1 LQRQRRRE
9 KKKEDADS
17 FSAPFLL
24 VVDPCALAV
33 SSHALQSSHSSK
45 RNSLLALTA
54 SILLFLLVR
63 STTFSRSDSNGTGG
77 AALLLS
83 RRSSVVAASRTYSAA
98 FSWSL
103 SGRKGR
109 EKDSLRHDT
118 KRLKRRVRGEEAHD
132 ASSKRSPASMRTSA
146 AAADDADLRLLRSR
160 IFRKQPPTDDTTP
173 QGPRRER
180 VMPARA
186 AVVSAELE
194 YRRRARQSATKSSM
208 DGDGQSPLSP
218 LSRSLFPSEP
228 LSPLDPDYVAACV
241 VLRDQKVDLPEFIAW
256 HAALGIRT
264 FYLYDHG
271 SSPPVSAEEAA
282 SLLSWTS
289 TENETMRE
297 KQETEMETEARMA
310 RMTSTAIKETNA
322 NNTSTFSSSSFT
334 SSSGVSIHVTPL
346 TEEQINAHPTLLPQM
361 TGYDFCIEANRANH
375 AWLAFF
381 DVDEFVVIT
390 DVGSSLSSA
399 TIPDTAHDRANAASA
414 NADADVTA
422 IAAETAANAASATL
436 SSSSSSP
443 SEATTSSETLL
454 RLLPLLLSKYE
465 GAAAALALHW
475 KVFGSGGRASRK
487 PDSQLTAEAFEDCV
501 PSEDGDNWTVKTIA
515 STRLL
520 DVAEPCLGPH
530 HFSYWD
536 FEGAADAAEEA
547 EKRQSEGTALSSS
560 SSFSPRPQPFAVD
573 VTGSRIDGPLAR
585 ASSDG
590 APPKV
595 PHFPAFLAHYVLKS
609 KEEYQSKMLRGSGM
623 RNHKPWTFFE
633 EIDGHSTEKC
643 VEAKKLARVM
653 KASGMV
659 RLPGAGK

>member
-1 LQRQRRRE
+1 MQRQRRRE

-63 STTFSRSDSNGTGG
+63 STTFSRSESNGTGG

-103 SGRKGR
+103 SGRKRR

-146 AAADDADLRLLRSR
+146 AAADDADIRLLRSR

-186 AVVSAELE
+186 AAVSAELE

-322 NNTSTFSSSSFT
+322 NNTSTFSSSFT

-361 TGYDFCIEANRANH
+361 AGYDFCIEANRANH

-399 TIPDTAHDRANAASA
+399 PFPDTAHDRANAASA

-501 PSEDGDNWTVKTIA
+501 PSEDGDNWAVKTIA

-547 EKRQSEGTALSSS
+547 EKRQREGIALSSS

-573 VTGSRIDGPLAR
+573 VTGSRIDGPLTR
-585 ASSDG
+585 ASPDG

-643 VEAKKLARVM
+643 FEAKKLARIM